1 VTASVTGSK
10 VPSLHHRK
18 LMSSLRI
25 LSQEEENESSTE
37 VTWEDQQRIS
47 TFSKLNSRVRNLD
60 EKLQEVKLEKEA
72 LDDLTTELELGDEDE
87 LVMYKIGES
96 FVHIPHN
103 RALKRLERDKSSL
116 DSQVS
121 DLSDRIE
128 GCEKE
133 MQKLKTVLYAKF
145 GSAINLDE

>member
-1 VTASVTGSK
+1 LK
-10 VPSLHHRK
+10 
-18 LMSSLRI
+18 
-25 LSQEEENESSTE
+25 Q
-37 VTWEDQQRIS
+37 
-47 TFSKLNSRVRNLD
+47 
-60 EKLQEVKLEKEA
+60 EKEA
-72 LDDLTTELELGDEDE
+72 LDDLSTELELGDEDE

-96 FVHIPHN
+96 FLHLPHG

-116 DSQVS
+116 DSQIS

-128 GCEKE
+128 GCEVE